1 MQAYIYP
8 LQLGYSMVDHYLY
21 GAVETGKAELAEASK
36 NAPNLNDMVEA
47 SVPDKEDIVVVF
59 VLDMEGEPILHK
71 VVKQQT
77 V

>member
-1 MQAYIYP
+1 
-8 LQLGYSMVDHYLY
+8 MVDHYLY
-21 GAVETGKAELAEASK
+21 RAVETGKAELAEASL
-36 NAPNLNDMVEA
+36 NTPNLKDMVGA
-47 SVPDKEDIVVVF
+47 FVPDMEDIVGVF